1 MVLRQPPQTRTVDDV
16 DFSDYVRAIR
26 KRWWLVVAALLVGV
40 LVAVA
45 MLATA
50 TPVYQSKITFYVS
63 LSVGQETG
71 SGLNSA
77 GQYAQARATSYAL
90 VLSSD
95 KAGQAVKDDSGLDLS
110 AHQIASEISGTVQL
124 STVLLTATVS
134 DSNKG
139 RAAAIADSLGA
150 TFPKLVEGLDQQ
162 VAGTSGTVSLTVVS
176 GPSTPGKVSPRP
188 SIYIGLGFLVGL
200 VVGLFLAVV
209 RQRLDT
215 TVRSDADLEGISS
228 LPILG
233 SIPEDN
239 TARTSPLVWGQRST
253 SQRAE
258 VYRRLRTNLEFVD
271 VDRSPQVIVVTS
283 SLPAEGKSVTSANIA
298 LSFADSGKRTVLV
311 EADLRKPRVS
321 EYFEVDNGI
330 GLTNVLAGHVA
341 VEHVLQPWG
350 RTRLSLIPSGP
361 PVPNPAEALGS
372 RMMKDL
378 IAHLRKSFDYIIVDS
393 PPILPVTDAAVLA
406 TSADGVLFV
415 VRDGHIKRQQIVAGL
430 QALAQVD
437 ARMLG
442 FVMNM
447 RPAKRGETYG
457 TYGPY
462 LGYET
467 TGDLAEAIDLSADS
481 QLARTRSRIR
491 STNGTATT
499 TAPDA
504 PQPAPNEQASTPGG
518 WTPGDR

>member
-1 MVLRQPPQTRTVDDV
+1 
-16 DFSDYVRAIR
+16 
-26 KRWWLVVAALLVGV
+26 
-40 LVAVA
+40 
-45 MLATA
+45 
-50 TPVYQSKITFYVS
+50 
-63 LSVGQETG
+63 
-71 SGLNSA
+71 
-77 GQYAQARATSYAL
+77 
-90 VLSSD
+90 
-95 KAGQAVKDDSGLDLS
+95 
-110 AHQIASEISGTVQL
+110 
-124 STVLLTATVS
+124 
-134 DSNKG
+134 
-139 RAAAIADSLGA
+139 
-150 TFPKLVEGLDQQ
+150 
-162 VAGTSGTVSLTVVS
+162 
-176 GPSTPGKVSPRP
+176 
-188 SIYIGLGFLVGL
+188 L
-200 VVGLFLAVV
+200 VVGLALAIV

-215 TVRSDADLEGISS
+215 TVRSDADLEALSS

-271 VDRSPQVIVVTS
+271 VDRSPQVIVLTS
-283 SLPAEGKSVTSANIA
+283 SLPGEGKSVTSANVA
-298 LSFADSGKRTVLV
+298 LSFADSGKRTVLI
-311 EADLRKPRVS
+311 EADLRKPKVS

-372 RMMKDL
+372 RMMREL
-378 IAHLRKSFDYIIVDS
+378 ISYLRKSFDYVIIDS
-393 PPILPVTDAAVLA
+393 PPILPVTDAAVLS
-406 TSADGVLFV
+406 TSADGVVFV
-415 VRDGHIKRQQIVAGL
+415 VRDGHIKKQQITASL
-430 QALAQVD
+430 QALSAVD

-462 LGYET
+462 VPYET
-467 TGDLAEAIDLSADS
+467 TGELVDAIDLSSDAA
-481 QLARTRSRIR
+481 LARRRSRIKP
-491 STNGTATT
+491 SGTPSAT
-499 TAPDA
+499 ADPVPPDA
-504 PQPAPNEQASTPGG
+504 TSAPTGG

>member
-1 MVLRQPPQTRTVDDV
+1 MDPVELA
-16 DFSDYVRAIR
+16 DYLRAIR
-26 KRWWLVVAALLVGV
+26 KRWWLVVSAVVIGV
-40 LVAVA
+40 LIGVA
-45 MLATA
+45 MLVTA
-50 TPVYQSKITFYVS
+50 TPTYQSKIVFYVS
-63 LSVGQETG
+63 LSTATDASGG
-71 SGLNSA
+71 SAFSA
-77 GQYAQARATSYAL
+77 NQFAQQRATSYAKLLSTDKVGQL
-90 VLSSD
+90 V
-95 KAGQAVKDDSGLDLS
+95 ADDSGLPMT
-110 AHQIASEISGTVQL
+110 AAQIANHISGTVEAN
-124 STVLLTATVS
+124 TVLLTATV
-134 DSNKG
+134 
-139 RAAAIADSLGA
+139 ADSDKARAYTIAQSLGDV
-150 TFPKLVEGLDQQ
+150 FPKLVTDLDAQ
-162 VAGTSGTVSLTVVS
+162 VSANGSVSLTVVS
-176 GPSTPGKVSPRP
+176 GPTGGGKVAPRP
-188 SIYIGLGFLVGL
+188 SLYGGLGFLIGL
-200 VVGLFLAVV
+200 VVGLALAVI

-215 TVRSDADLEGISS
+215 TVRSDADLEALSS
-228 LPILG
+228 RPILG

-271 VDRSPQVIVVTS
+271 VDNAPTVIVVTS
-283 SLPAEGKSVTSANIA
+283 SLPAEGKSVTSANVA
-298 LSFADSGKRTVLV
+298 LSFADSGKRTVLI

-372 RMMKDL
+372 KMMKDL
-378 IAHLRKSFDYIIVDS
+378 LAQLRRDFDYVIIDS

-406 TSADGVLFV
+406 TSADGVVFV
-415 VRDGHIKRQQIVAGL
+415 VRDGQIKKQQINAAL
-430 QALAQVD
+430 QALAAVD

-462 LGYET
+462 VAYET
-467 TGDLAEAIDLSADS
+467 TGDLAEAIDLSADVS
-481 QLARTRSRIR
+481 LARTRSRIR
-491 STNGTATT
+491 TNATT
-499 TAPDA
+499 PTTDSNGSAAPDGS
-504 PQPAPNEQASTPGG
+504 PAPGG
-518 WTPGDR
+518 WTPPDR

>member
-1 MVLRQPPQTRTVDDV
+1 M
-16 DFSDYVRAIR
+16 DFTDYLRAIR
-26 KRWWLVVAALLVGV
+26 KRWWLVVGAVVIG
-40 LVAVA
+40 VAVA
-45 MLATA
+45 GAMLVTTA
-50 TPVYQSKITFYVS
+50 PVYQSKVTFYVS
-63 LSVGQETG
+63 LSLAADAN
-71 SGLNSA
+71 SSNLSSA
-77 GQYAQARATSYAL
+77 GLAAQQRATSYAEL
-90 VLSSD
+90 LSSD
-95 KAGQAVKDDSGLDLS
+95 AVGQLVLDDSGVNLT
-110 AHQIASEISGTVQL
+110 AGQIAARIRGTVEL
-124 STVLLTATVS
+124 NTVLLTATVADS
-134 DSNKG
+134 DRG
-139 RAAAIADSLGA
+139 RAVAIAASLGT
-150 TFPKLVEGLDQQ
+150 TFPQLAEDLDRQ
-162 VAGTSGTVSLTVVS
+162 VGASGNVSLSVVT
-176 GPSTPGKVSPRP
+176 GPTNAGKVSPRP
-188 SIYIGLGFLVGL
+188 SIYGGLGFLVGL

-215 TVRSDADLEGISS
+215 TVRSDEDLEAVSP

-271 VDRSPQVIVVTS
+271 VDRSPQVMVVTS
-283 SLPAEGKSVTSANIA
+283 SLPGEGKSVTSANVA
-298 LSFADSGKRTVLV
+298 LSFADSGKRTVLI
-311 EADLRKPRVS
+311 EADLRKPKVS

-372 RMMKDL
+372 RMMREL
-378 IAHLRKSFDYIIVDS
+378 IAHLRTSFDYVIIDS

-406 TSADGVLFV
+406 TLADGVVFV
-415 VRDGHIKRQQIVAGL
+415 VRDGQIKKQQIAAAL
-430 QALAQVD
+430 QALGAVD

-462 LGYET
+462 VPYET
-467 TGDLAEAIDLSADS
+467 TGDLADAIDLSADNS
-481 QLARTRSRIR
+481 LARRRSRIKTNEKPATP
-491 STNGTATT
+491 STDPLP
-499 TAPDA
+499 PDA
-504 PQPAPNEQASTPGG
+504 GPAPAGG
-518 WTPGDR
+518 WTP

>member
-1 MVLRQPPQTRTVDDV
+1 MDL
-16 DFSDYVRAIR
+16 SDYLRAVR
-26 KRWWLVVAALLVGV
+26 KRWWLVVGAVVVGA
-40 LVAVA
+40 AVA
-45 MLATA
+45 LGALFTA
-50 TPVYQSKITFYVS
+50 TPIYQSKVTFYVS
-63 LSVGQETG
+63 LNQNSDNSG
-71 SGLNSA
+71 SAFAA
-77 GQYAQARATSYAL
+77 GQYAQQRATSYAELLSKDKVGQL
-90 VLSSD
+90 VAD
-95 KAGQAVKDDSGLDLS
+95 DAAVTLTPG
-110 AHQIASEISGTVQL
+110 QIANEITGTVDL
-124 STVLLTATVS
+124 NTVLLTATVS
-134 DSNKG
+134 DSDKA
-139 RAAAIADSLGA
+139 RAVAIADSLG
-150 TFPKLVEGLDQQ
+150 TVFPKLVDSLDNQAGATST
-162 VAGTSGTVSLTVVS
+162 VALSVVS
-176 GPSTPGKVSPRP
+176 GPTHPGAAVSPR
-188 SIYIGLGFLVGL
+188 SSVYLGLGVLVGL

-215 TVRSDADLEGISS
+215 TIRSDEDLEAVSP

-233 SIPEDN
+233 SIPEDS

-271 VDRSPQVIVVTS
+271 VDRSPQIIVVTS
-283 SLPAEGKSVTSANIA
+283 SLPGEGKSVTSANVA
-298 LSFADSGKRTVLV
+298 LSFADSGKRTVLI
-311 EADLRKPRVS
+311 EADLRKPKVS

-372 RMMKDL
+372 RMMREL
-378 IAHLRKSFDYIIVDS
+378 LAYLRKSFDYVIIDS

-406 TSADGVLFV
+406 TIADGVVFV
-415 VRDGHIKRQQIVAGL
+415 VRDGHIKKQQIGAAL
-430 QALAQVD
+430 QALGAVD

-462 LGYET
+462 VPYET
-467 TGDLAEAIDLSADS
+467 TGDLADAIDLSTDAG
-481 QLARTRSRIR
+481 LARSRSRSRIKTSATPTGTGDAVPPE
-491 STNGTATT
+491 STS
-499 TAPDA
+499 AP
-504 PQPAPNEQASTPGG
+504 TGG
-518 WTPGDR
+518 WTPQDR